1 MERGAVAGTDRGSVR
16 VPALTVAL
24 DTPAA
29 RILADQASIIND
41 LQFVMD
47 CCKRLLTELDKP
59 QEDRD
64 GVVPQALWSSALVA
78 YGRCFSEDRRSG
90 LTIDGEGADVSDNYR
105 KDPEAIS
112 RLTPEQYRV
121 TQKSATEPAFRNE
134 YWDNKEPGIY
144 VDVVSGEPLFA
155 SVDKYDS
162 HSAGRAS
169 RCRSSR
175 ATWSSARTPQP
186 LGMIRTEVR
195 SAHGDSHLGP
205 RVPRRAR
212 RRPGACATASTPP
225 PCASSRSMTWSARAT
240 ATTASCS
247 SPHTTRSAS

>member
-1 MERGAVAGTDRGSVR
+1 MAGTDRGSVR

-90 LTIDGEGADVSDNYR
+90 LTIDDIQNLPLQGAVMKFHTWVIEEHGKLIAPSA
-105 KDPEAIS
+105 DPFEAATIGAALS
-112 RLTPEQYRV
+112 PPGQGKRRV
-121 TQKSATEPAFRNE
+121 Q
-134 YWDNKEPGIY
+134 GIAIF
-144 VDVVSGEPLFA
+144 S
-155 SVDKYDS
+155 
-162 HSAGRAS
+162 AS
-169 RCRSSR
+169 RVLIDVIGVRQLGGLASELAKQTAQKAEKQQDSVLKDAQRLDLDTLYDLPPLSSGV
-175 ATWSSARTPQP
+175 S
-186 LGMIRTEVR
+186 
-195 SAHGDSHLGP
+195 
-205 RVPRRAR
+205 
-212 RRPGACATASTPP
+212 
-225 PCASSRSMTWSARAT
+225 
-240 ATTASCS
+240 
-247 SPHTTRSAS
+247 

>member
-1 MERGAVAGTDRGSVR
+1 MERGVVAGTDRGSVR

-90 LTIDGEGADVSDNYR
+90 LTIDDIQNLPLQGAVMKFHTWVIEDHGKLIAPSA
-105 KDPEAIS
+105 DPFEAATIGAALS
-112 RLTPEQYRV
+112 PPGQGKRRV
-121 TQKSATEPAFRNE
+121 Q
-134 YWDNKEPGIY
+134 GIAIF
-144 VDVVSGEPLFA
+144 S
-155 SVDKYDS
+155 
-162 HSAGRAS
+162 AS
-169 RCRSSR
+169 RVLIDVIGVRQLGGLASELAKQTAQKAEKQQDSVLKDAQRLDLDTLYDLPPLSSGV
-175 ATWSSARTPQP
+175 S
-186 LGMIRTEVR
+186 
-195 SAHGDSHLGP
+195 
-205 RVPRRAR
+205 
-212 RRPGACATASTPP
+212 
-225 PCASSRSMTWSARAT
+225 
-240 ATTASCS
+240 
-247 SPHTTRSAS
+247 